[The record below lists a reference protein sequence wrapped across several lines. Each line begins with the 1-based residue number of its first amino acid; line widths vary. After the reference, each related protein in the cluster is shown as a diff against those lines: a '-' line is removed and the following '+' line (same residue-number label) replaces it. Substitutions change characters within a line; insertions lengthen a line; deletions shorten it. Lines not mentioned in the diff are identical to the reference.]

1 MPTYE
6 VGTTTAAIATASGYC
21 TLGTTAARRAAI
33 REMGFFV
40 GTSVASFVGEGI
52 PANTPVPTTTIVP
65 QPKDA
70 ADAASTATLG
80 TAWAV
85 TPPTAPTVYRRQTVL
100 GAATGSGVIWKFA
113 LDERTWLAKSTF
125 QTLFNFGPLTSA
137 PLTLYY
143 EYDE

>member
-6 VGTTTAAIATASGYC
+6 VATTTAAIGAAAGVVTM
-21 TLGTTAARRAAI
+21 GTTAARRAAL
-33 REMGFFV
+33 REIGVFC
-40 GTSVASFVGEGI
+40 GTSVASFIGEGI

-85 TPPTAPTVYRRQTVL
+85 TPPTAPAVFRRETVL
-100 GAATGSGVIWKFA
+100 GAATGSGTIWKFA

-125 QTLFNFGPLTSA
+125 ETLWNFGALTSA
-137 PLTLYY
+137 PVTLYY

>member
-6 VGTTTAAIATASGYC
+6 VATTTGAIGAAAGYV
-21 TLGTTAARRAAI
+21 TMGTTAARRAAL
-33 REMGFFV
+33 REIGVFA
-40 GTSVASFVGEGI
+40 GTSVACSVGEGI
-52 PANTPVPTTTIVP
+52 PANTPAPTTTIVP

-80 TAWAV
+80 TVWAV
-85 TPPTAPTVYRRQTVL
+85 TPPTAPAVFRRETIL
-100 GAATGSGVIWKFA
+100 GAATGSGTIWKFA

-125 QTLFNFGPLTSA
+125 EVLWNFGALTSA